1 MEDKRMGIILSLLD
15 QDFYK
20 FSMQGA
26 VLHQF
31 ASTNVRYE
39 FKCRNGNVFDQ
50 RMVNRINQEITHLC
64 DLTFKQDEID
74 YLNSIRFLK
83 RDYTDF
89 LKNLRLNRDHITC
102 HLTPDGRL
110 EIVAEGNWFLTILF
124 EVPVLAIVN
133 QVYFENTVVDVDVG
147 RKRLKEKIALA
158 NDIPGFHFSD
168 FGTRRRFSF
177 DWQKQVFETLFI
189 NCPQCIG
196 TSNVFFAKEY
206 GVTPIGTMAHE
217 FIMAGQGLDVT
228 LRNSQAHM
236 LQAWVDEY
244 RGDLGYALSDTLG
257 IDAFLRD
264 FDLYFAKL
272 YDGLRHDSGDPF
284 EWGDK
289 VIRHYESLKI
299 DPRTKQLIFSDG
311 LDMPKAVE
319 IFKYFEGRAK
329 TSFGIGTNL
338 TNDILG
344 ATPLNIVMKLT
355 QVNGKPVAK
364 ISDSKGKGMC
374 SDEQFLSYLKT
385 VFGIKE

>member
-1 MEDKRMGIILSLLD
+1 MIINSLID
-15 QDFYK
+15 TDFYK
-20 FSMQGA
+20 LTMMQA

-31 ASTNVRYE
+31 PAVNVRYE

-50 RMVNRINQEITHLC
+50 HMVNRINKEIDHLC
-64 DLTFKQDEID
+64 DLTFKQNEID
-74 YLNSIRFLK
+74 YLNSIRFIK

-102 HLTPDGRL
+102 HLTSEGRL

-133 QVYFENTVVDVDVG
+133 QVYFENTVVDAGVG
-147 RKRLKEKIALA
+147 RKRLKEKIAMVKDLP
-158 NDIPGFHFSD
+158 NFHFSD

-177 DWQKQVFETLFI
+177 DWQKEVLEALFI
-189 NCPQCIG
+189 NAPGCPQCIG
-196 TSNVFFAKEY
+196 TSNVFFAKEF

-228 LRNSQAHM
+228 LRNSQKRM

-272 YDGLRHDSGDPF
+272 YDGLRHDSGDPI
-284 EWGDK
+284 EWGEK

-311 LDMPKAVE
+311 LDMPKAIQ
-319 IFKYFEGRAK
+319 IFKHFEGKAK
-329 TSFGIGTNL
+329 VSFGIGTNL
-338 TNDILG
+338 TNDLFG

-355 QVNGKPVAK
+355 EVNGKPVAK

-374 SDEQFLSYLKT
+374 NDEQYLAYLRT